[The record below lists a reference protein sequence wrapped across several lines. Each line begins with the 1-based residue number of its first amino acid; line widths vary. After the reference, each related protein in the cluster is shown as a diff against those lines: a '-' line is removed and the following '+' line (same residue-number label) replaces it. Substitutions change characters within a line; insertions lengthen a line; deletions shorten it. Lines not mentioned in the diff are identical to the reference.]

1 MQEVR
6 GSNPLS
12 STRSEAYTVP
22 AGPRL
27 GANAGAKCYA
37 PGMGRRGFRE
47 DGIYFD
53 HSGDCRDARNHKGC
67 PGRWRGAISLGYG
80 PEGKRI
86 RRKVGGRTKQEVK
99 EKLEDLHADLKDGV
113 RSPDNRYTVSQAV
126 EDWLRDGL
134 AGRSEK
140 TITLNRDVLKAV
152 ADRIGKTVLREL
164 SAQDVRRVL
173 TEIAATR
180 STRTVV
186 VVHNALERAIRHA
199 EANDYVRR
207 NVASLVSPP
216 SGQQGRPS
224 KSLTLDQ
231 ANTLLAAAA
240 GVSLG
245 AYVVLC
251 LLTGVRTE
259 EARALTWEH
268 VDLDGDPAA
277 NPPVPPHVAVWR
289 SVRAHG
295 DTKTQ
300 KSKRTLRLPDRAVAA
315 LRELRI
321 QQADQRLLAGDL
333 WQDRDLVFC
342 TSVGTPLDAANV
354 RRAFKKITKAAG
366 LGEDWTPRE
375 LRTSFVSLMSDSG
388 VPVEEIARLVG
399 HTSSRTTEVV
409 YRRELR
415 PVITT
420 GAEVMDKILAG

>member
-1 MQEVR
+1 MR
-6 GSNPLS
+6 
-12 STRSEAYTVP
+12 STSITPATAGMLVTTRAVP
-22 AGPRL
+22 G
-27 GANAGAKCYA
+27 AGAARC
-37 PGMGRRGFRE
+37 R
-47 DGIYFD
+47 
-53 HSGDCRDARNHKGC
+53 SGTGSTASGSAAR
-67 PGRWRGAISLGYG
+67 WAATLS
-80 PEGKRI
+80 
-86 RRKVGGRTKQEVK
+86 RTSRTGSAE
-99 EKLEDLHADLKDGV
+99 LHADLDAGI
-113 RSPDNRYTVSQAV
+113 RAPDARYTVGQAI

-134 AGRSEK
+134 QGRSEK
-140 TITLNRDVLKAV
+140 TVTLNRDVIKAV
-152 ADRIGKTVLREL
+152 VDRIGKKVLREL
-164 SAQDVRRVL
+164 TAQDVRRAL
-173 TEIAATR
+173 TDIAATR
-180 STRTVV
+180 SSRTVV
-186 VVHNALERAIRHA
+186 VAHNALERAIRHA

-207 NVASLVSPP
+207 NVASLVRPP
-216 SGQQGRPS
+216 SGQAGRPS

-231 ANTLLAAAA
+231 AMTLLAAAE
-240 GVSLG
+240 GSPLG

-268 VDLDGDPAA
+268 VDLDGDPTAV
-277 NPPVPPHVAVWR
+277 PPVPPHVAVWR

-300 KSKRTLRLPDRAVAA
+300 KSRRRLGLPDSAVAA
-315 LRELRI
+315 LRDHLI
-321 QQADQRLLAGDL
+321 QQAGQRLLAGDL

-342 TSVGTPLDAANV
+342 TSLGTPLDAANV
-354 RRAFKKITKAAG
+354 RRTFKKITKAAA

-420 GAEVMDKILAG
+420 GAEVMDKILSGQLT